1 MICYLYITHDV
12 LWIKKKDLYARPF
25 YFSFIQMAL
34 NLHLRVCEYRTA
46 RTPTIEMPMFR
57 LFGVLKYL
65 VLSKEAPTK
74 LSIQP
79 VNNL

>member
-1 MICYLYITHDV
+1 MDGCIGYVYITHDV

-46 RTPTIEMPMFR
+46 RTPPPL
-57 LFGVLKYL
+57 LFFFW
-65 VLSKEAPTK
+65 EADVVTK
-74 LSIQP
+74 CSVKLMSGW
-79 VNNL
+79 

>member
-12 LWIKKKDLYARPF
+12 LWIKKKVLYARPF
-25 YFSFIQMAL
+25 YFSFNQMDL
-34 NLHLRVCEYRTA
+34 TTQCEYRTA

>member
-1 MICYLYITHDV
+1 MDGCIGYVYITHDV

-46 RTPTIEMPMFR
+46 RTPPPPFFFFLGSR
-57 LFGVLKYL
+57 C
-65 VLSKEAPTK
+65 SC
-74 LSIQP
+74 
-79 VNNL
+79 